1 MQMQIGN
8 WKWKAKDSH
17 IMVLHTLVVDPLC
30 ARHGYGNAF
39 VEFYEEY
46 AKEKGCIVLCQFNGI
61 PDVQLVCL
69 EKRCN

>member
-46 AKEKGCIVLCQFNGI
+46 AKEKGRRL
-61 PDVQLVCL
+61 
-69 EKRCN
+69 